1 MINAQQSIGTCHEA
15 LQTNPLVREYAIVF
29 AYSIKPFIQNFSV
42 GMDFYSDDVRCIC
55 SSYQTLIPF
64 DQNHSCKIIETMIP
78 QQGKKKSAN
87 HIVRLEFCSEFSA
100 GWKLRLVFYF
110 FFSIFLLASSSLKDF
125 MEWYISAMKQRAQ
138 SHELIV
144 FEMTRLF

>member
-42 GMDFYSDDVRCIC
+42 GMDFYSDDVWCIC
-55 SSYQTLIPF
+55 SSNQTLKPF
-64 DQNHSCKIIETMIP
+64 DQNHSPKIIETMIP
-78 QQGKKKSAN
+78 QQWGKKSAN

-100 GWKLRLVFYF
+100 G
-110 FFSIFLLASSSLKDF
+110 
-125 MEWYISAMKQRAQ
+125 
-138 SHELIV
+138 
-144 FEMTRLF
+144 

>member
-64 DQNHSCKIIETMIP
+64 DQNHFRKIIETMIP
-78 QQGKKKSAN
+78 QQGKKKCKSYRQ
-87 HIVRLEFCSEFSA
+87 IRILFRVQRWVKIKVGFL
-100 GWKLRLVFYF
+100 F
-110 FFSIFLLASSSLKDF
+110 FFFHFSPSFLLSQGFYGMIYFGDEAESSKPRINCL
-125 MEWYISAMKQRAQ
+125 
-138 SHELIV
+138 
-144 FEMTRLF
+144 

>member
-64 DQNHSCKIIETMIP
+64 ACKIIETMIP

-100 GWKLRLVFYF
+100 G
-110 FFSIFLLASSSLKDF
+110 
-125 MEWYISAMKQRAQ
+125 
-138 SHELIV
+138 
-144 FEMTRLF
+144 